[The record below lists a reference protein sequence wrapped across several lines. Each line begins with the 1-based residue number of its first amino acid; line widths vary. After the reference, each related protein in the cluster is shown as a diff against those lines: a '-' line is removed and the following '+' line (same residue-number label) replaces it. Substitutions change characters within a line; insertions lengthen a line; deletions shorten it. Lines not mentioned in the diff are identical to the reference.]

1 MYRLFCNDLNKIRNL
16 NLYRNFRP
24 FRASNHSHFH
34 TSVANVADKIA
45 YRVLKFGLASSVVGG
60 LGYFGYSNDLFPLL
74 FKIPL
79 EQADEDSFDS
89 MDNLAVVILNS
100 KKDYPRKTVELL
112 RSMLPEG
119 VNLYYSVK
127 KSNQEGAMVMVCK
140 GMRKK
145 YFPLANLSNDSALD
159 EIKNEL
165 EVFFK
170 PISQEVYILNNER
183 VPEYVSYKD
192 FQSRVVDLATQ
203 DNPIIL
209 QMFEDSCFLC
219 FLIRPFINS
228 INKHLISI
236 EHPIRIKRLNVEL
249 NDFPKGCPVTRAT
262 PTFIFFNGQRNGVKW
277 EEFKPQDF
285 VRKLSEVGN
294 LSENS
299 KAYLTEL
306 CEKISERFALFG
318 KLAHWL
324 SESQRLQDLMLKRY
338 SPEYEL
344 ASDED
349 MYSRS
354 INILMDIDMKKS
366 DNLEENLVNLK
377 NEIES
382 AEKDC
387 IAIAEMLAQEIL
399 ESEESSE

>member
-1 MYRLFCNDLNKIRNL
+1 MYRLFCNDINKIRNL
-16 NLYRNFRP
+16 NLCRNLRP

-45 YRVLKFGLASSVVGG
+45 YRVLKFGVASTVVGG
-60 LGYFGYSNDLFPLL
+60 LGYFGYSNDLLPLSP
-74 FKIPL
+74 KIPL
-79 EQADEDSFDS
+79 EEADEDSFDS

-100 KKDYPRKTVELL
+100 RRDYQRKTIELL

-119 VNLYYSVK
+119 VSLYYSVK
-127 KSNQEGAMVMVCK
+127 KARQEGAMVMVCK

-145 YFPLANLSNDSALD
+145 YFPLAKLAEESARD
-159 EIKNEL
+159 EIRNEV

-192 FQSRVVDLATQ
+192 FQSRVVNLATE
-203 DNPIIL
+203 DSPIIL
-209 QMFEDSCFLC
+209 QMFENSCFLC

-228 INKHLISI
+228 VNKHLVSI
-236 EHPIRIKRLNVEL
+236 EHPIRIKRLNLEL
-249 NDFPKGCPVTRAT
+249 NDFPNGCPVTRAT
-262 PTFIFFNGQRNGVKW
+262 PTFVFYNGQKNGDKW

-294 LSENS
+294 LSEDS

-318 KLAHWL
+318 RLAHWL
-324 SESQRLQDLMLKRY
+324 SESHRLQDLMLKRY

-344 ASDED
+344 TSDE
-349 MYSRS
+349 
-354 INILMDIDMKKS
+354 DMKKS

-399 ESEESSE
+399 ESEKSPEC